1 MYKRLSRCLVSE
13 GNASVYEKEKLG
25 KLSWEVSQLKIEIME
40 QKKQVCIWLTRE
52 ESADEAVQKEM
63 MQLLEPYREKQYFFA
78 IYRSGTQDLTE
89 MTSALLIY
97 NIKRSAEREVL
108 KKKAAQDY

>member
-1 MYKRLSRCLVSE
+1 M
-13 GNASVYEKEKLG
+13 
-25 KLSWEVSQLKIEIME
+25 SQLRIEITE

-52 ESADEAVQKEM
+52 ESADEDVQKKM
-63 MQLLEPYREKQYFFA
+63 MQLLKPYREKQYFFA

-97 NIKRSAEREVL
+97 NIKRSAEREV
-108 KKKAAQDY
+108 KMEKAAQEK

>member
-1 MYKRLSRCLVSE
+1 M
-13 GNASVYEKEKLG
+13 
-25 KLSWEVSQLKIEIME
+25 KIEVME

-52 ESADEAVQKEM
+52 ESADEDLQKEM
-63 MQLLEPYREKQYFFA
+63 MQRLEPYREKRYFFT

-97 NIKRSAEREVL
+97 NIKRSAERAVQME
-108 KKKAAQDY
+108 KAAQEQQI

>member
-1 MYKRLSRCLVSE
+1 M
-13 GNASVYEKEKLG
+13 
-25 KLSWEVSQLKIEIME
+25 SQLRIEITE

-52 ESADEAVQKEM
+52 ESADEDVQKKM
-63 MQLLEPYREKQYFFA
+63 MQLLKPYREKQYFFS

-97 NIKRSAEREVL
+97 NIKRSAEREVQME
-108 KKKAAQDY
+108 KAAQEK

>member
-1 MYKRLSRCLVSE
+1 M
-13 GNASVYEKEKLG
+13 
-25 KLSWEVSQLKIEIME
+25 SQLRIEITE

-52 ESADEAVQKEM
+52 ESADEDVQKKM
-63 MQLLEPYREKQYFFA
+63 MQLLKPYRERQYFFA

-97 NIKRSAEREVL
+97 NIKRSAEREVQME
-108 KKKAAQDY
+108 KAAQEK

>member
-1 MYKRLSRCLVSE
+1 M
-13 GNASVYEKEKLG
+13 
-25 KLSWEVSQLKIEIME
+25 KIEITE

-52 ESADEAVQKEM
+52 ESADEAVQKEI

>member
-1 MYKRLSRCLVSE
+1 M
-13 GNASVYEKEKLG
+13 
-25 KLSWEVSQLKIEIME
+25 SQLKIEIME

-52 ESADEAVQKEM
+52 ESADEAVQKEI

-78 IYRSGTQDLTE
+78 IYRSGTQNLTE

-108 KKKAAQDY
+108 KKKAAQDN

>member
-1 MYKRLSRCLVSE
+1 M
-13 GNASVYEKEKLG
+13 
-25 KLSWEVSQLKIEIME
+25 SQLRIEITE

-52 ESADEAVQKEM
+52 ESADEDVQKKM
-63 MQLLEPYREKQYFFA
+63 MQLLKPYREKQYFFA

-97 NIKRSAEREVL
+97 NIKRSAEREVQME
-108 KKKAAQDY
+108 KSAQEK

>member
-1 MYKRLSRCLVSE
+1 MSE
-13 GNASVYEKEKLG
+13 LR
-25 KLSWEVSQLKIEIME
+25 IEITE

-52 ESADEAVQKEM
+52 ESADEDVQKKM
-63 MQLLEPYREKQYFFA
+63 MQLLKPYREKQYFFA

-97 NIKRSAEREVL
+97 NIKRSAEREVQME
-108 KKKAAQDY
+108 KAAQEK

>member
-1 MYKRLSRCLVSE
+1 M
-13 GNASVYEKEKLG
+13 
-25 KLSWEVSQLKIEIME
+25 SQLRIEITE

-52 ESADEAVQKEM
+52 ESADEDVQKKM
-63 MQLLEPYREKQYFFA
+63 MQLIKPYREKQYFFA

-97 NIKRSAEREVL
+97 NIKRSAEREVQME
-108 KKKAAQDY
+108 KAAQEK

>member
-1 MYKRLSRCLVSE
+1 M
-13 GNASVYEKEKLG
+13 
-25 KLSWEVSQLKIEIME
+25 SQLRIEITE

-52 ESADEAVQKEM
+52 ESADEDVQKKM
-63 MQLLEPYREKQYFFA
+63 MQLLKPYREKQYFFA

-97 NIKRSAEREVL
+97 NIKRSAEREVRME
-108 KKKAAQDY
+108 KAAQEK

>member
-1 MYKRLSRCLVSE
+1 
-13 GNASVYEKEKLG
+13 
-25 KLSWEVSQLKIEIME
+25 ME

-52 ESADEAVQKEM
+52 ESADEDVQKKM
-63 MQLLEPYREKQYFFA
+63 MQLLKPYREKQYFFA

-97 NIKRSAEREVL
+97 NIKRLAEREVQME
-108 KKKAAQDY
+108 KAAQEK

>member
-1 MYKRLSRCLVSE
+1 M
-13 GNASVYEKEKLG
+13 
-25 KLSWEVSQLKIEIME
+25 SQLRIEITE

-52 ESADEAVQKEM
+52 ESADEDVHKKM
-63 MQLLEPYREKQYFFA
+63 MQLLKPYREKQYFFA

-97 NIKRSAEREVL
+97 NIKRSAEREVQME
-108 KKKAAQDY
+108 KAAQEK

>member
-1 MYKRLSRCLVSE
+1 M
-13 GNASVYEKEKLG
+13 
-25 KLSWEVSQLKIEIME
+25 SQLRIEITE

-52 ESADEAVQKEM
+52 ESADEDVQKKM
-63 MQLLEPYREKQYFFA
+63 MQLLKPYRQKQYFFA

-97 NIKRSAEREVL
+97 NIKRSAEREVQME
-108 KKKAAQDY
+108 KAAQEK

>member
-1 MYKRLSRCLVSE
+1 M
-13 GNASVYEKEKLG
+13 
-25 KLSWEVSQLKIEIME
+25 SQLRIEITE

-52 ESADEAVQKEM
+52 ESADEDVQKKM
-63 MQLLEPYREKQYFFA
+63 LQLLKPYREKQYFFA

-97 NIKRSAEREVL
+97 NIKRSAEREVQME
-108 KKKAAQDY
+108 KAAQEK

>member
-1 MYKRLSRCLVSE
+1 M
-13 GNASVYEKEKLG
+13 
-25 KLSWEVSQLKIEIME
+25 KIEIME
-40 QKKQVCIWLTRE
+40 QQKQVCIWLTRE
-52 ESADEAVQKEM
+52 ESADEDLEAKM

-97 NIKRSAEREVL
+97 NIKRSAERAVQME
-108 KKKAAQDY
+108 KAMQENQA

>member
-1 MYKRLSRCLVSE
+1 MSRLR
-13 GNASVYEKEKLG
+13 
-25 KLSWEVSQLKIEIME
+25 IEITE

-52 ESADEAVQKEM
+52 ESADEDVQKKM
-63 MQLLEPYREKQYFFA
+63 MQLLKPYREKQYFFA

-97 NIKRSAEREVL
+97 NIKRSAEREVQME
-108 KKKAAQDY
+108 KAAQEK

>member
-1 MYKRLSRCLVSE
+1 M
-13 GNASVYEKEKLG
+13 
-25 KLSWEVSQLKIEIME
+25 SQLRIEITE

-52 ESADEAVQKEM
+52 ESADEDVQKKM
-63 MQLLEPYREKQYFFA
+63 IQLLKPYREKQYFFA

-97 NIKRSAEREVL
+97 NIKRSAEREVQME
-108 KKKAAQDY
+108 KAAQEK

>member
-1 MYKRLSRCLVSE
+1 M
-13 GNASVYEKEKLG
+13 
-25 KLSWEVSQLKIEIME
+25 SQLRIEITE

-52 ESADEAVQKEM
+52 ESADEDVLKKM
-63 MQLLEPYREKQYFFA
+63 MQLLKPYREKQYFFA

-97 NIKRSAEREVL
+97 NIKRSAEREVQME
-108 KKKAAQDY
+108 KAAQEK

>member
-1 MYKRLSRCLVSE
+1 M
-13 GNASVYEKEKLG
+13 
-25 KLSWEVSQLKIEIME
+25 SQLKIEIME
-40 QKKQVCIWLTRE
+40 QKKQICIWLARE
-52 ESADEAVQKEM
+52 ESADEATQKEI

-78 IYRSGTQDLTE
+78 IYRSGTQNLTE

-108 KKKAAQDY
+108 KEKAAQEY

>member
-1 MYKRLSRCLVSE
+1 M
-13 GNASVYEKEKLG
+13 
-25 KLSWEVSQLKIEIME
+25 SQLKIEIME

-97 NIKRSAEREVL
+97 NIKRSAEQEVL
-108 KKKAAQDY
+108 KEKAAKEK

>member
-1 MYKRLSRCLVSE
+1 M
-13 GNASVYEKEKLG
+13 
-25 KLSWEVSQLKIEIME
+25 SQLRIEITE

-52 ESADEAVQKEM
+52 ESADEDVQKKM
-63 MQLLEPYREKQYFFA
+63 MQLLKPYREKQYFFA

-97 NIKRSAEREVL
+97 NIRRSAEREVQME
-108 KKKAAQDY
+108 KAAQEK

>member
-1 MYKRLSRCLVSE
+1 M
-13 GNASVYEKEKLG
+13 
-25 KLSWEVSQLKIEIME
+25 SQLRIEITE

-108 KKKAAQDY
+108 KEKAAQEY